1 MGLNSF
7 NYIILY
13 TLCCM
18 VKIYL
23 KNKVPAHLEINLEEL
38 KIYLQK
44 EVEMKHIVSPD
55 HGTYVIEND
64 SIFFI
69 EPLLSEEY
77 QIKKY
82 GLYKKDFQELII
94 DNNDYKRFRTRS
106 QLPVNYTLQKMQQF
120 TYKFTKKS
128 MIELVICGT
137 CEKLPD
143 MCSFLSVD
151 KDKSKEKATNKIK
164 GSFTITDFYF
174 QCSKENFDLEN
185 PFFQEEFNEFLSLL
199 N

>member
-1 MGLNSF
+1 
-7 NYIILY
+7 
-13 TLCCM
+13 M

-23 KNKVPAHLEINLEEL
+23 KNKLPVHLEEL

-44 EVEMKHIVSPD
+44 EVDMKHIVSPD

-77 QIKKY
+77 QVKKY
-82 GLYKKDFQELII
+82 AYKKDFQELII
-94 DNNDYKRFRTRS
+94 DNNEYKRFRTRS
-106 QLPVNYTLQKMQQF
+106 QLPVNYMLQKVQQL

-151 KDKSKEKATNKIK
+151 KDKNKETNTKKNK

-174 QCSKENFDLEN
+174 QCSEENFDLEN